1 MLEIKNLNKQFAD
14 FLAVKDI
21 NLKVIEG
28 EFFSLIGPNGS
39 GKTTIIKNILG
50 LLCPSSGDILINTKS
65 IQSSPIEA
73 KEQMAYIPDE
83 PKIWNHITG
92 EEFLYFSGALYGMK
106 KEDISKKIPELLGHF
121 DLKGIEK
128 NYFENY
134 SRGNKQKFSILAAL
148 LHNPKLILVDEP
160 IVGLDPESAEVAMDL
175 LYKFCQGGGTVFMT
189 THTLAVA
196 QKYSSRIGILH
207 EGKLIAADTLDNLRK
222 KMNDENA
229 SLSEIYFNFTKHA

>member
-1 MLEIKNLNKQFAD
+1 MLEIKNLNKRFAD
-14 FLAVKDI
+14 FFAVKDVH
-21 NLKVIEG
+21 LKVVEG

-50 LLCPSSGDILINTKS
+50 LLRPSSGDILINAKS
-65 IQSSPIEA
+65 IKASPIEA
-73 KEQMAYIPDE
+73 KKQMAYIPDE

-106 KEDISKKIPELLGHF
+106 KEDISKKIPELLRHF

-148 LHNPKLILVDEP
+148 LHDPKVILVDEP

-175 LYKFCQGGGTVFMT
+175 LYKFCQDGGTVFMT
-189 THTLAVA
+189 THTLPVA

-222 KMNDENA
+222 KMKDKNA

>member
-1 MLEIKNLNKQFAD
+1 MLEIKNLNKKFAD
-14 FLAVKDI
+14 FFAVKEI
-21 NLKVIEG
+21 NLKVVEG

-50 LLCPSSGDILINTKS
+50 LLHPSSGDILINSRS
-65 IQSSPIEA
+65 IKTSPIEA

-175 LYKFCQGGGTVFMT
+175 LYKFCQSGGTVFMT
-189 THTLAVA
+189 THTLPVA

-222 KMNDENA
+222 KMNDKNA
-229 SLSEIYFNFTKHA
+229 SLSEIYFNFTKHD

>member
-1 MLEIKNLNKQFAD
+1 MLEIKNLNKKFAG
-14 FLAVKDI
+14 FSAVKNI
-21 NLKVIEG
+21 NLRVNEG

-50 LLCPSSGDILINTKS
+50 LLRPSSGDVLINGKS
-65 IQSSPIEA
+65 IKESPIKA
-73 KEQMAYIPDE
+73 KEQLAYIPDE

-106 KEDISKKIPELLGHF
+106 KEEISKKIVELLAHF

-128 NYFENY
+128 KYFENY

-160 IVGLDPESAEVAMDL
+160 IVGLDPESAEVAMNL
-175 LYKFCQGGGTVFMT
+175 LSKFSREGGTVFMT
-189 THTLAVA
+189 THTLPVA
-196 QKYSSRIGILH
+196 QKYSSKIGILH
-207 EGKLIAADTLDNLRK
+207 EGKLIATDTLDNLRK
-222 KMNDENA
+222 KINSESA
-229 SLSEIYFNFTKHA
+229 SLSEVYFNFTKHV

>member
-1 MLEIKNLNKQFAD
+1 MLEIKNLNKKFAD

-50 LLCPSSGDILINTKS
+50 LLRPSSGDILINTKS

-121 DLKGIEK
+121 NLKGIEK

-175 LYKFCQGGGTVFMT
+175 LYKFCQDGGTVFMT
-189 THTLAVA
+189 THTLPVA

-222 KMNDENA
+222 KINDENA

>member
-1 MLEIKNLNKQFAD
+1 MLEIKNLNKKFAD
-14 FLAVKDI
+14 FSAVKDL
-21 NLKVIEG
+21 NLKVNEG

-50 LLCPSSGDILINTKS
+50 LLHPSSGDVLINGKS
-65 IQSSPIEA
+65 IKDFPTKA
-73 KEQMAYIPDE
+73 KEQMAYIPDD

-106 KEDISKKIPELLGHF
+106 KEDIARKIPELLEHF
-121 DLKGIEK
+121 DLQGIEK
-128 NYFENY
+128 KYFENY

-160 IVGLDPESAEVAMDL
+160 IIGLDPQSAEVAMRL
-175 LYKFCQGGGTVFMT
+175 LYKFSESGGTVFMT
-189 THTLAVA
+189 THTLPVA
-196 QKYSSRIGILH
+196 QKYSSKIGILH
-207 EGKLIAADTLDNLRK
+207 EGQLIATDTLDNLRK
-222 KMNDENA
+222 EINSESA

>member
-1 MLEIKNLNKQFAD
+1 MLEIKNLNKNFAK
-14 FLAVKDI
+14 FPAVKDL
-21 NLKVIEG
+21 NLKVDEG

-50 LLCPSSGDILINTKS
+50 LLRPSSGDVLVNNKS
-65 IQSSPIEA
+65 IKDSPIEA
-73 KEQMAYIPDE
+73 KEQLAYIPDE

-106 KEDISKKIPELLGHF
+106 KEDIAKRIPKLLENF

-128 NYFENY
+128 KYFENY

-148 LHNPKLILVDEP
+148 LHNPRLILVDEP
-160 IVGLDPESAEVAMDL
+160 IVGLDPESAEVAMNL
-175 LYKFCQGGGTVFMT
+175 LHKFTKDGGTVFMT
-189 THTLAVA
+189 THTLSVA
-196 QKYSSRIGILH
+196 QKYSSKIGILH
-207 EGKLIAADTLDNLRK
+207 EGQLIATDTLDNLRK
-222 KMNDENA
+222 EIDNESA

>member
-1 MLEIKNLNKQFAD
+1 MLEIKNLNKKFAD
-14 FLAVKDI
+14 FLAVKDL
-21 NLKVIEG
+21 NLKINEG

-50 LLCPSSGDILINTKS
+50 LLKPSSGDILINGKS
-65 IQSSPIEA
+65 IKDSPIEA
-73 KEQMAYIPDE
+73 KAQMSYIPDE

-106 KEDISKKIPELLGHF
+106 KDDISKKIPELLNHF

-128 NYFENY
+128 KYFENY
-134 SRGNKQKFSILAAL
+134 SRGNKQKFTILAAL

-160 IVGLDPESAEVAMDL
+160 IVGLDPESAETALNL
-175 LYKFCQGGGTVFMT
+175 LYKFSKNGGTVFMT

-196 QKYSSRIGILH
+196 QKYSSKIGILH
-207 EGKLIAADTLDNLRK
+207 EGQLITTDTLENLRK
-222 KMNDENA
+222 EINNDNA